1 MGGGGQW
8 WWIFIKEMVEVLAT
22 EKSAA
27 CLQDSQNL
35 LVNVPVS
42 FNVLK
47 KILTLGVT
55 SSLILFII
63 CNINVV
69 FIVELTPLY
78 NEQDSSFSSLV
89 NAALRYS

>member
-1 MGGGGQW
+1 M
-8 WWIFIKEMVEVLAT
+8 LAT

-35 LVNVPVS
+35 LVNVPVF

-69 FIVELTPLY
+69 FVVELTPLY

>member
-1 MGGGGQW
+1 MNL
-8 WWIFIKEMVEVLAT
+8 IKEMVEVLVT

-27 CLQDSQNL
+27 CLQDSQYL